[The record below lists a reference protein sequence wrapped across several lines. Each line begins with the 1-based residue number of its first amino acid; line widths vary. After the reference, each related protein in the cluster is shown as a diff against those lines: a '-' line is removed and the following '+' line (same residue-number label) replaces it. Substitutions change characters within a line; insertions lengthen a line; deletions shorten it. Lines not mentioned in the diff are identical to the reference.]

1 MRAPRPTVLPD
12 RISIRLCASRPE
24 INQVQD
30 HAKTSELQAA
40 AEKKNESVWRSRR
53 WTHLPTKL
61 HRGRLSPA
69 VCKGAVGLDSPHG
82 TPKSGK
88 KVLTLWL
95 VRVSDPEDNP
105 VLTRRISEF
114 PNEKA
119 FHRMVS
125 HKRSLFTRAR
135 RYSYSGG
142 RQNHQRHQWLVVD
155 RVFLEFV
162 EAFVLAVRSNMSS
175 YALSFRILTSC
186 MGEAHT
192 TTINNQVRG
201 RLGVVVTALCAG
213 VA

>member
-40 AEKKNESVWRSRR
+40 AEKKKRVS
-53 WTHLPTKL
+53 LAIPKMDP
-61 HRGRLSPA
+61 SPHQASSWSA
-69 VCKGAVGLDSPHG
+69 VPGGLQGAVGLDSPHG

-95 VRVSDPEDNP
+95 VRVSDPEDNS

-142 RQNHQRHQWLVVD
+142 RQNYQRHQWLVVD